1 MTEEEIKEMLKK
13 HIPKPDVEPIL
24 FFSPQQYEEY
34 NKIIEA
40 ELKPYI
46 KIKDPFE
53 LDKPRGNNFTP
64 KKKKRRK

>member
-24 FFSPQQYEEY
+24 FFSPRQYEEY

-46 KIKDPFE
+46 KIKDPS
-53 LDKPRGNNFTP
+53 LLRGNNFTP